1 LKIVEKYNICFKQ
14 SKCDF
19 NIEKIPILGV
29 VTRRGEVQMKNDMV
43 IVVKKLKT
51 SIKIKEVESFLKFTN
66 FY

>member
-29 VTRRGEVQMKNDMV
+29 VTRREEVQMKNDMV
-43 IVVKKLKT
+43 KVVKKLKT
-51 SIKIKEVESFLKFTN
+51 STKIKEVEIFLKFTN

>member
-1 LKIVEKYNICFKQ
+1 VEKYNICFKQ

-29 VTRRGEVQMKNDMV
+29 VTRREEVQMKNDMV
-43 IVVKKLKT
+43 KVVKKLKT
-51 SIKIKEVESFLKFTN
+51 STKIKEVEIFLKFTN